1 MSAMFGKPG
10 SSVTSRREDICME
23 MLPVAAADLQKG
35 DAGRQSERHVA
46 PSKVLH
52 STSLFSCSH
61 KFLSIRHI
69 SMKTHAKPDTI
80 MSACWPVR
88 WMTTNSRF
96 SSSPRYTVMF

>member
-10 SSVTSRREDICME
+10 SSVMNRRKDICTN
-23 MLPVAAADLQKG
+23 MLPGAAAD

-46 PSKVLH
+46 SAKMLPF
-52 STSLFSCSH
+52 TSLFSCSH
-61 KFLSIRHI
+61 KLLSTRHI
-69 SMKTHAKPDTI
+69 SMKTHAKPDTM

-96 SSSPRYTVMF
+96 SSSPRYTVIF